1 MTQLELE
8 QTEKELKAVDITVR
22 FGGVRAI
29 ENVSVALKQGEILGL
44 IGPNG
49 AGKTT
54 MVNVLSG
61 FQQPHSG
68 GVHISGVAGARRKAD
83 WFARNG
89 VVRTFQAVRLFA
101 GITLSEN
108 VEVGLASL
116 GMGRMLAR
124 KKAHELLDYLGL
136 ADKADV
142 LGREL
147 NYSDER
153 RVGIARALALQPR
166 FLLLDEPA
174 AGMNVAEAEALG
186 VLIRR
191 IHDDFNCGV
200 LVIEHNM
207 ALVMNLCQ
215 RLHVMAGGRTIAQ
228 GTPAEVL
235 ANEHFRSAYLGSEV
249 I

>member
-1 MTQLELE
+1 M
-8 QTEKELKAVDITVR
+8 ELKAVDITVR

-29 ENVSVALKQGEILGL
+29 ENVSVALAQGEILGL

-61 FQQPHSG
+61 FQQPHIG
-68 GVHISGVAGARRKAD
+68 AVHISGEPGARRAGN

-89 VVRTFQAVRLFA
+89 VVRTFQAVRLFP
-101 GITLSEN
+101 GISVSEN

-116 GMGRMLAR
+116 GIGRISAR
-124 KKAHELLDYLGL
+124 KRARELLDYLDL
-136 ADKADV
+136 AGKADL
-142 LGREL
+142 LGSEL
-147 NYSDER
+147 NYGDER
-153 RVGIARALALQPR
+153 RVGIARALALNPK

-186 VLIRR
+186 VLIQRVR
-191 IHDDFNCGV
+191 DEFRCGI

-215 RLHVMAGGRTIAQ
+215 RLHVMASGRTIAQ
-228 GTPAEVL
+228 GTPAEVI
-235 ANEHFRSAYLGSEV
+235 ANEHFKSAYLGSEAA
-249 I
+249 